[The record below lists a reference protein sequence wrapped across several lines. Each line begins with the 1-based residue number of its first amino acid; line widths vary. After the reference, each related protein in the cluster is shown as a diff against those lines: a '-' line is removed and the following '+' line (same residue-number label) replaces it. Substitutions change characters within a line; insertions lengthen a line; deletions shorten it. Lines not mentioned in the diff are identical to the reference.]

1 MYEIPTH
8 CCLEIVV
15 LPCLVDCDVIIL
27 SGRNQKEIDSIMLE
41 LDGTPNKGKLGA
53 NAILGVSLSVCRAGA
68 GAAGVPLYRHIQSLA
83 GTKELVMPV
92 PALNVINGGSHAG
105 NKLAMQEFMILPVG
119 ASSFKEAMQMGCE
132 GNSERS

>member
-1 MYEIPTH
+1 M
-8 CCLEIVV
+8 
-15 LPCLVDCDVIIL
+15 
-27 SGRNQKEIDSIMLE
+27 EIDNIMLE

-68 GAAGVPLYRHIQSLA
+68 GAQGVPLYSHIQALS
-83 GTKELVMPV
+83 GIKELVMPV

-119 ASSFKEAMQMGCE
+119 AKSFKEAMQMGCE
-132 GNSERS
+132 GNNRIY